1 VLSKTVLDA
10 FDAVIFRIQ
19 CWLRFI
25 WLKTLKSVIYNAK
38 EQPKLALDLLSF
50 CMLPFPSL

>member
-25 WLKTLKSVIYNAK
+25 ILKTLRTIINNPK